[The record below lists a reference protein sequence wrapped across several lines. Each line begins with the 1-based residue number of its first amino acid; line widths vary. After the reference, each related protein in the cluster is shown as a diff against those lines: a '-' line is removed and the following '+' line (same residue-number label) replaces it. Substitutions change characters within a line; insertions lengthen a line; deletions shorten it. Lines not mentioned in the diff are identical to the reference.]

1 MPRKPTAVLVE
12 NQTEL
17 GHVIRDL
24 LKDEG
29 YHVVAVRT
37 PDDALGV
44 LREERV
50 DLLVT
55 DLPEGAAEE
64 HSRLA
69 PEPTSV
75 VVQNPFCRVVEV
87 VELSVPGCA
96 EEEEQE
102 DEREPHGDR
111 QEKRDRDHRAN
122 PNDDSARR
130 TLPSRPTAPARTM
143 ALESGMSTAAT
154 SGLTSPAAAAVT
166 ATTL

>member
-55 DLPEGAAEE
+55 DLPEGAADEQLALE
-64 HSRLA
+64 AVKAEFPEIRLIELIDGANDPVPFFGPWRVSGSR
-69 PEPTSV
+69 
-75 VVQNPFCRVVEV
+75 
-87 VELSVPGCA
+87 
-96 EEEEQE
+96 
-102 DEREPHGDR
+102 
-111 QEKRDRDHRAN
+111 
-122 PNDDSARR
+122 
-130 TLPSRPTAPARTM
+130 M
-143 ALESGMSTAAT
+143 ALRRPFRLDDLISASRALAAR
-154 SGLTSPAAAAVT
+154 P
-166 ATTL
+166 